1 MMKNLGPQDLRW
13 FVHIHSTH
21 CITELVLQP
30 WASGFNPGVLF
41 PTHLDLSSVTPR
53 AWAPSFWLSPFC
65 TRNPARWP
73 PEATISHPSN
83 LWLDSSDLPTW
94 PSYQHCR
101 KMPKLGAQNC
111 SSFSERVRKMYYMAF
126 PFPSKTIKRSWN
138 MLKKSP
144 GLNFKYTTKFRTL
157 WGLLKVDIFF
167 NPLINIIWNTASFEY
182 LECLPL
188 KNFFEGPPLSCP
200 SKSQVDAGRACV
212 WPNPRVSDPEKD
224 SQLN

>member
-1 MMKNLGPQDLRW
+1 MICSQPLHPLYYRAGAPTLGFW
-13 FVHIHSTH
+13 
-21 CITELVLQP
+21 LQP
-30 WASGFNPGVLF
+30 WCSI
-41 PTHLDLSSVTPR
+41 SYTP
-53 AWAPSFWLSPFC
+53 
-65 TRNPARWP
+65 WP
-73 PEATISHPSN
+73 LISHPQSM
-83 LWLDSSDLPTW
+83 SSVILTFTFLHKEPSTLASWGNYLSPIQPVAWFIRPTW

-111 SSFSERVRKMYYMAF
+111 SSFSESVRKMYYMAF

-144 GLNFKYTTKFRTL
+144 GLNFKYTTKFQTL

-182 LECLPL
+182 LGCLPL

-200 SKSQVDAGRACV
+200 SKSQVVAGRACV
-212 WPNPRVSDPEKD
+212 WPNPRVSDPEND